1 MRNAMTALA
10 ISAALVMGVCGC
22 GGPKD
27 EPLPMSTM
35 LRLSDLPVPDGM
47 KFIAQRS
54 HDRISPTRRIIYHEY
69 KGSKEVLSV
78 IRFYKDQLPASN
90 WKFID
95 ESTDKGISTLNYENE
110 NERLTVRVYKKGF
123 NTYLILQV
131 YEKD

>member
-1 MRNAMTALA
+1 MRKMMTALA
-10 ISAALVMGVCGC
+10 VSAALLGGVSGC

-27 EPLPMSTM
+27 EPLPISTM

-47 KFIAQRS
+47 KFVSARS
-54 HDRISPTRRIIYHEY
+54 HDRISPARRIIYHEY
-69 KGSKEVLSV
+69 KGTKNTLA
-78 IRFYKDQLPASN
+78 IINFCKDQLPASN

-95 ESTDKGISTLNYENE
+95 ESTDKGITTLNYEKE
-110 NERLTVRVYKKGF
+110 NERLTVRIYKKGF